1 MVMAKIIT
9 FNIYFSSLGKLEA
22 LAILLQKLRSESR
35 RVLIFTQ
42 MLKMLDILEAFLDYR
57 QLTYMRIDESLTY
70 DERQVKISP
79 IFYLVMK
86 TILLTL

>member
-1 MVMAKIIT
+1 MAKIIT
-9 FNIYFSSLGKLEA
+9 SAFIFLSLGKLEA

-57 QLTYMRIDESLTY
+57 QLTYMRIDERLTY
-70 DERQVKISP
+70 EERQVKISP
-79 IFYLVMK
+79 TFYLPVVMK
-86 TILLTL
+86 TIL